1 MSAFIVG
8 LTGGIGSGKSQ
19 VSALFE
25 ALDVTVVDADLI
37 AREVVAPGTEGLA
50 AIAEHFGAEILE
62 ADGSLNRAA
71 LRTRVFNDEAERR
84 WLNAL
89 THPLIRSEMVRR
101 CREAP
106 SEYALM
112 VVPLMVEN
120 KLHTLVDRLLVVD
133 LPEDQQRHRT
143 ASRDNTEGSEVDKI
157 IARQA
162 SRAERLALADDV
174 IDNSGSVEALS
185 PQVRRLH
192 QQYLTMARNRSSA
205 TGV

>member
-37 AREVVAPGTEGLA
+37 AREVVEPGTEGLA

>member
-37 AREVVAPGTEGLA
+37 AREVVEPGTEGLA
-50 AIAEHFGAEILE
+50 AIAEHFGAEILA

-71 LRTRVFNDEAERR
+71 LRARVFNDEAERR

>member
-1 MSAFIVG
+1 MSDFIVG

-19 VSALFE
+19 VSDLFAE
-25 ALDVTVVDADLI
+25 LGVTVVDADLI
-37 AREVVAPGTEGLA
+37 AREVVAPDTPGLA
-50 AIAEHFGAEILE
+50 AIVGHFGPAILD
-62 ADGSLNRAA
+62 ASGQLNRAA
-71 LRTRVFNDEAERR
+71 LRSRVFNDEEARR

-89 THPLIRSEMVRR
+89 THPLIRSEMILR
-101 CREAP
+101 CRQAP
-106 SEYALM
+106 GEYALM

-120 KLHTLVDRLLVVD
+120 NLHALVDRLLVVD
-133 LPEDQQRHRT
+133 LPEEAQRHRT
-143 ASRDNTEGSEVDKI
+143 ARRDNTEDSEVDKI

-162 SRAERLALADDV
+162 SRKERLAQADDV
-174 IDNSGSVEALS
+174 IDNSGPVEALT